1 MIKFF
6 RKIRYNLMEQ
16 NKNGKYLKYAIGEIV
31 LVVIGILIALSINN
45 WNEERKDRI
54 EELVALKDLK
64 KEFETNRFDID
75 SLFQFKKM
83 MIRNWDSY
91 LTTVSNRELHDS
103 VRSISRPSIGFK
115 QFYFSST
122 ILNSILTTGKI
133 DKIQNDSLKY
143 LLTIWNDVLS
153 DLNNTVLMQQNY
165 APKFLEIESKLLPNT
180 TVKLITNTSNY
191 FYTEDEIKEL
201 NLISIEDKEY
211 QYAMVYN
218 LHTLKLQ
225 ERSTYRLKVS
235 IDRVINLLEKEISNR
250 TQ

>member
-1 MIKFF
+1 
-6 RKIRYNLMEQ
+6 METG
-16 NKNGKYLKYAIGEIV
+16 KTSKYLKYAIGEIV

-45 WNEERKDRI
+45 WNEQRKDRI

-75 SLFQFKKM
+75 RLFQFKRM

-103 VRSISRPSIGFK
+103 VQSISRPSNGFK
-115 QFYFSST
+115 QFYLSST

-143 LLTIWNDVLS
+143 LLTNWNDVLS
-153 DLNNTVLMQQNY
+153 DLNNTVLLQQNY

-235 IDRVINLLEKEISNR
+235 VDRVINLLEKEIRNR